1 MTRIAISPRHI
12 AAVAAVLVTAGGA
25 AAQGV
30 NEATERA
37 MKDAVARA
45 ALAVVKIETAGGLEL
60 VGGTASKF
68 GDRPTMSLR
77 KGVGP
82 STGLVVAADGYV
94 VTSSFN
100 LAHKPNSVFVTVPGR
115 SQRYVAK
122 VVNIDHSRMLTLLKV
137 DATDLPVPAVYPKAE
152 VVVGQ
157 WALALGRAL
166 DPNADHPPSLSAGI
180 VSATDRIWGK
190 MLQTDCKVS
199 PVNYGGPLVAIDG
212 RVFGVLVPASMR
224 AEGETAGVEG
234 YDSGIGFAVP
244 LEDVLAKLPELKKH
258 DLRRGLH
265 GIITDTKDEY
275 TSPPVVGAVQP
286 DSAAARAGIHVGD
299 KIVEIDG
306 KPTPN
311 VSAMEHAV
319 GPKYEG
325 DTISVKVIRGD
336 KEMDFPKV
344 TLLGTSPAFVAP
356 FLGILPMRDDAD
368 AGVLVRFVY
377 PKSPADSAGLKPGDR
392 ITGLELVKPPAKG
405 DVKDAAALATILA
418 RLTPGTQVKFEVKRK
433 EGDKSETLTVLLGTI
448 PNEVPEKPP
457 LPSSLGK
464 AATGK
469 PAPAPFLP
477 KLPKGKGGG
486 LLDVPEPKADPKKA
500 PAPKADTKTETG
512 LLWRTNEALG
522 REYWVYVP
530 DNYVPNVSHGLVIW
544 FHPPGRGGKDAEQLV
559 KLFADFCKDHHFI
572 LVGPK
577 AQHPDGWVPG
587 EVEQVMKD
595 VRAALDT
602 YTIDRNRVVAHG
614 SGNGGQMAVYL
625 GFTMRDLVRGV
636 AVAGAPLGTAPRD
649 TVPTQ
654 PLSFFLAWWDQ
665 DTQAKE
671 ITAGK
676 AALDEKRFPVIGA
689 PMKGAV
695 QDYLD
700 PKTLGELQ
708 RWLDSLD
715 RI

>member
-1 MTRIAISPRHI
+1 MTRVLPLSL
-12 AAVAAVLVTAGGA
+12 AVILLAAGGA
-25 AAQGV
+25 VAQTV
-30 NEATERA
+30 NEATEKA
-37 MKDAVARA
+37 MKAAIARA
-45 ALAVVKIETAGGLEL
+45 APAVVKIETVGGLEL
-60 VGGTASKF
+60 VGGTASRF
-68 GDRPTMSLR
+68 GAQPTMSLR

-100 LAHKPNSVFVTVPGR
+100 LAHKPNRIFVAVAGR
-115 SQRYVAK
+115 KDRLVAE
-122 VVNIDHSRMLTLLKV
+122 VVHTDHSRMLTLLKV
-137 DATDLPVPAVYPKAE
+137 DATDLPAPVVYPKNE

-166 DPNADHPPSLSAGI
+166 DPEIDHPPSLSAGI

-199 PVNYGGPLVAIDG
+199 PVNYGGPLVSIDG

-244 LEDVLAKLPELKKH
+244 LDDILAKLPDLKKK
-258 DLRRGLH
+258 DLRRGLT
-265 GIITDTKDEY
+265 GIITDTSDEY
-275 TSPPVVGAVQP
+275 TAPPVVSAVQP
-286 DSAAARAGIHVGD
+286 DSAAARAGIQVGD
-299 KIVEIDG
+299 KVVAVDG
-306 KPTPN
+306 KPVPN
-311 VSAMEHAV
+311 VSALEHAV

-325 DTISVKVIRGD
+325 DTIAVKVQRGD
-336 KEMDFPKV
+336 KEVDVPKV
-344 TLLGTSPAFVAP
+344 VLLGTSPAYVAP
-356 FLGILPMRDDAD
+356 FLGILPMRDDPD
-368 AGVLVRFVY
+368 QGVLVRYVY
-377 PKSPADSAGLKPGDR
+377 PKSPADIAGLKEGDR
-392 ITGLELVKPPAKG
+392 ITILELVKP
-405 DVKDAAALATILA
+405 AAQVPLKNASTLTAILS
-418 RLTPGTQVKFEVKRK
+418 RLTPGTQIKLEVQRK
-433 EGDKSETLTVLLGTI
+433 GKDDAKSETLTVLLGTV
-448 PNEVPEKPP
+448 PNVVPEKLP

-464 AATGK
+464 AAPPGK
-469 PAPAPFLP
+469 PAPFLP
-477 KLPKGKGGG
+477 KLPKLPMGRA
-486 LLDVPEPKADPKKA
+486 ADGREFVQFGQPMAEPKKA
-500 PAPKADTKTETG
+500 ADAKPETG
-512 LLWRTNEALG
+512 LLRRTNDALG

-530 DNYVPNVSHGLVIW
+530 ENYAANVSHGLVIW

-559 KLFADFCKDHHFI
+559 KLYADFCNKHHFI

-577 AQHPDGWVPG
+577 AQTPDGWVPG
-587 EVEQVMKD
+587 EVEAVMKD
-595 VRAALDT
+595 VRAVLDT
-602 YTIDRNRVVAHG
+602 YTIDRTRVVTHG
-614 SGNGGQMAVYL
+614 SGNGGQMAAYL

-671 ITAGK
+671 IAAGK
-676 AALDEKRFPVIGA
+676 ALLDEKRFPAVGA

-700 PKTLGELQ
+700 PKTLEQLQ
-708 RWLDSLD
+708 RWMDSLD